1 MKYKKMELSKICGV
15 AIFLMVLMLVVT
27 GCASTS
33 TIPQAKTSP
42 ASDAVKLI
50 TNITTGED
58 SEFFYVTVAANKP
71 LTYTSVKQV
80 SPLGVIFYF
89 PETALDAIQTDYTVK
104 NGTIEGI
111 KASELTEKGSA
122 SRIQIQLKKD
132 VTYSVARAGN
142 GLKIAFAKPVI
153 VALLEKKEAGIQ
165 ADIKIK
171 KEEEEEEEQKAIDL
185 TGLPSASKL
194 ESIYTVQ
201 SEKSIKIKIMADGVI
216 KDYKSF
222 TIANPARI
230 VFDIFKLQ
238 QANQQKKELLIPVNT
253 EWVKSVRYFG
263 YPEKIRLVIDTSK
276 PYLTSFTAVP
286 AENGLLIQVGSGVM
300 MMASAPTKKEAET
313 APPQLKTEPPMVA
326 DKKTGEPAKASSITV
341 TDITPQPAKAELS
354 ADEKKAAETA
364 KETPKTVAA
373 AVPQPAKAAP
383 SATEKKTGEPA
394 KTAPIK
400 VADAAPVPVKAEL
413 PAKEKPTLPLSPAWV
428 NRIDFSSEPAGKST
442 LIIGTT
448 RPIQYDIKKET
459 DKRIQL
465 KLFDT
470 HLPDYRKRPLIT
482 TRFQSAVDRILP
494 FDAPALKDTSLFAI
508 ELRETVP
515 YAVEQTDNLLL
526 IHFEASTIPPKP
538 LDETKLP
545 AWQTVMT
552 QTTLAAAEPEKP
564 TGQPTAAA
572 MPAPKE
578 SAVIVEEPLSGTT
591 KEYTGEK
598 IALDFYDTDIKN
610 VFRILREVSR
620 KNFAIDK
627 GVAGKVTLTLEQPVP
642 WDQVL
647 DLILKMNGLGMTY
660 EGDIIRIAKQET
672 IEKELK
678 SLQAKLAAERKAKRD
693 EQKEVKELE
702 PLVTEY
708 ISVNYANATLEILP
722 KVKPVLTKDRGKIS
736 VDDRNNQ
743 LIVTDIVG
751 VIDQIRDIVKKI
763 DRVTPQVLIEAR
775 IVEATNTFSRAI
787 GTQWGVTGE
796 GNNSLTNSL
805 GGIAPGGLKYD
816 MSATNPPTSTLG
828 TVGINFTRLLGTPFS
843 LVNARLSA
851 SESEGDVKIILSPKI
866 LTLNNKKATI
876 KQGLKYPY
884 NKLVDGETRTE
895 FFEANLQLEVEPLVT
910 PDQRVNLKLKVS
922 NNDLGSVINNQQ
934 SFTTKEAETELLVNN
949 GETVVIGGIRK
960 TTQKNDVSGVPVM
973 KDIPVLGW
981 LFKSKGITD
990 DKNELLIFITP
1001 QIVQLEQR

>member
-1 MKYKKMELSKICGV
+1 MKYKKMESSIICGV
-15 AIFLMVLMLVVT
+15 TVFLMVLMLVVT

-33 TIPQAKTSP
+33 AISQAETSP
-42 ASDAVKLI
+42 DSGLFKLI
-50 TNITTGED
+50 TSITPGED
-58 SEFFYVTVAANKP
+58 SEFFYVTVAADQP

-80 SPLGVIFYF
+80 SPLGIIFYF
-89 PETALDAIQTDYTVK
+89 PETSLGAIQTDYTFENDTV
-104 NGTIEGI
+104 EGI
-111 KASELTEKGSA
+111 KASQLTEKGSA

-132 VTYSVARAGN
+132 VTYSVTRAGD

-153 VALLEKKEAGIQ
+153 VALLEKKETGKQ
-165 ADIKIK
+165 EDIEIK
-171 KEEEEEEEQKAIDL
+171 KEEEEEEEEQKAVDL
-185 TGLPSASKL
+185 NSLPAASKL

-201 SEKSIKIKIMADGVI
+201 SEKSTKIKIMADGVI
-216 KDYKSF
+216 KNYKSF
-222 TIANPARI
+222 TIATPARI

-238 QANQQKKELLIPVNT
+238 PAQQQKKELLIPVNT

-263 YPEKIRLVIDTSK
+263 YPDKLRLVIDTST
-276 PYLTSFTAVP
+276 PYLTSFSAVP

-300 MMASAPTKKEAET
+300 MTASAPTKKEAET

-326 DKKTGEPAKASSITV
+326 DKKTGEP
-341 TDITPQPAKAELS
+341 P
-354 ADEKKAAETA
+354 
-364 KETPKTVAA
+364 
-373 AVPQPAKAAP
+373 
-383 SATEKKTGEPA
+383 

-400 VADAAPVPVKAEL
+400 VAEAAPMPVKAEL
-413 PAKEKPTLPLSPAWV
+413 PVKEKPTLPLAPAWV

-465 KLFDT
+465 KLLDT
-470 HLPDYRKRPLIT
+470 NLPDYRKRPLIT

-508 ELRETVP
+508 ELRESVP
-515 YAVEQTDNLLL
+515 YAVEQTDNLLMV
-526 IHFEASTIPPKP
+526 HFEASTVPPKP
-538 LDETKLP
+538 LDEAKLP
-545 AWQTVMT
+545 EWQTVMT
-552 QTTLAAAEPEKP
+552 QTTLAAVQPEKP
-564 TGQPTAAA
+564 TVPQPPAAA
-572 MPAPKE
+572 RPEPKE
-578 SAVIVEEPLSGTT
+578 AKVIVEEPISGVV

-672 IEKELK
+672 IEQELK

-702 PLVTEY
+702 PLATEY
-708 ISVNYANATLEILP
+708 IAVNYANATSEILP
-722 KVKPVLTKDRGKIS
+722 KVKPVLTKDRGLIS

-743 LIVTDIVG
+743 LIVTDVAG

-763 DRVTPQVLIEAR
+763 DQVTPQVLIEAR
-775 IVEATNTFSRAI
+775 VVEATNTFTRAI
-787 GTQWGVTGE
+787 GTQWGVTGGPNE
-796 GNNSLTNSL
+796 NVSDVL
-805 GGIAPGGLKYD
+805 GGALTYD
-816 MSATNPPTSTLG
+816 MSAINPPTSSLG

-843 LVNARLSA
+843 LINARLSA
-851 SESEGDVKIILSPKI
+851 SETEGDLNIISAPKI

-876 KQGLKYPY
+876 KQGVKYPY

-895 FFEANLQLEVEPLVT
+895 FINVDLLLEVEPLVT
-910 PDQRVNLKLKVS
+910 PDRRIAMKLKVT
-922 NNDLGSVINNQQ
+922 NNELGAIVNNQQ
-934 SFTTKEAETELLVNN
+934 SFTTKEAETELLVND
-949 GETVVIGGIRK
+949 GETIVIGGIRK
-960 TTQKNDVSGVPVM
+960 TTKRNDVSGVPVM

-990 DKNELLIFITP
+990 NKEELLIFITP
-1001 QIVQLEQR
+1001 QIVQLEQRG

>member
-1 MKYKKMELSKICGV
+1 MKYKKMELSKICAV
-15 AIFLMVLMLVVT
+15 AIFLMALMLGFT

-33 TIPQAKTSP
+33 MSPQAETSP
-42 ASDAVKLI
+42 AADAVKLI

-58 SEFFYVTVAANKP
+58 SGFFYVTVESNQP

-104 NGTIEGI
+104 NGMVEGI
-111 KASELTEKGSA
+111 KASVLTEKGSA

-132 VTYSVARAGN
+132 VTYSVVRAGD
-142 GLKIAFAKPVI
+142 GIKIAFTKPAM
-153 VALLEKKEAGIQ
+153 VAMLEKKETGKQDNIQ
-165 ADIKIK
+165 IQQK
-171 KEEEEEEEQKAIDL
+171 KEAEEEEEQKAIDL
-185 TGLPSASKL
+185 TGLPPASQL

-201 SEKSIKIKIMADGVI
+201 SDKSIKIKIMADGVI
-216 KDYKSF
+216 KNYKSF
-222 TIANPARI
+222 TIASPARI

-238 QANQQKKELLIPVNT
+238 HAQQQKKELLIPVNT
-253 EWVKSVRYFG
+253 EWVKSVRYFS
-263 YPEKIRLVIDTSK
+263 YPDKLRLVIDTSK
-276 PYLTSFTAVP
+276 PYLTSFSAAP
-286 AENGLLIQVGSGVM
+286 AENGLMIQVGSDVM
-300 MMASAPTKKEAET
+300 MAAATNKEKSEAAPLQANPASSAAE
-313 APPQLKTEPPMVA
+313 
-326 DKKTGEPAKASSITV
+326 KKTGEPAKAASITV
-341 TDITPQPAKAELS
+341 TDIPPQPTGAEP
-354 ADEKKAAETA
+354 A
-364 KETPKTVAA
+364 KETPITVAA
-373 AVPQPAKAAP
+373 AAPQPVKVEPPATANKTDEPAKATSITA
-383 SATEKKTGEPA
+383 AEPA
-394 KTAPIK
+394 P
-400 VADAAPVPVKAEL
+400 L
-413 PAKEKPTLPLSPAWV
+413 PAAKKNPGQPSSPAWV

-470 HLPDYRKRPLIT
+470 NLPDYRKRPLIT

-494 FDAPALKDTSLFAI
+494 FDAPALKNTSLFAI

-526 IHFEASTIPPKP
+526 VHFEASTVPPRP

-545 AWQTVMT
+545 DWQAVMT

-564 TGQPTAAA
+564 TGQQPAATPA
-572 MPAPKE
+572 MAAPKE

-660 EGDIIRIAKQET
+660 EGDIIRIAKLET
-672 IEKELK
+672 IEKEQTA
-678 SLQAKLAAERKAKRD
+678 LQQKMAAERKAKR
-693 EQKEVKELE
+693 EELKVEKELE

-708 ISVNYANATLEILP
+708 ISVNYANATSEILP
-722 KVKPVLTKDRGKIS
+722 KVKPIITKDRGSIS

-743 LIVTDIVG
+743 LIVNDVAGI
-751 VIDQIRDIVKKI
+751 IDRIRDIVKKI

-775 IVEATNTFSRAI
+775 IVEATNTFTRAI

-796 GNNSLTNSL
+796 GNEDLTNSL
-805 GGIAPGGLKYD
+805 GGQSPGGLRYD
-816 MSATNPPTSTLG
+816 MSATNPPTSSLG
-828 TVGINFTRLLGTPFS
+828 TLGINFTRLLGTPFS
-843 LVNARLSA
+843 LVNARISA
-851 SESEGDVKIILSPKI
+851 SETEGDLNIISAPKI

-876 KQGLKYPY
+876 KQGVKYPY
-884 NKLVDGETRTE
+884 NKLVDGETTTE
-895 FFEANLQLEVEPLVT
+895 FINVDLLLEVEPLVT
-910 PDQRVNLKLKVS
+910 PDQRIAMKLRVT
-922 NNDLGSVINNQQ
+922 NNELGTIVNNQQ
-934 SFTTKEAETELLVNN
+934 SFTTKEAETELLVND
-949 GETVVIGGIRK
+949 GETIVIGGIRK
-960 TTQKNDVSGVPVM
+960 TTKRNDVSGVPVM

-990 DKNELLIFITP
+990 NKEELLIFITP
-1001 QIVQLEQR
+1001 QIVQLEQRGG